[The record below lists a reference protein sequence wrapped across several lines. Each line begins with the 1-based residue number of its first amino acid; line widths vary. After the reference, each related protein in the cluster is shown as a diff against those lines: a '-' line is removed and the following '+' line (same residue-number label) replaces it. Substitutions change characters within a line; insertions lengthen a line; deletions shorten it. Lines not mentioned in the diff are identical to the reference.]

1 MSKKRTRDTPMPDI
15 TPLIDV
21 VFLLLI
27 FFMVSTVFKKSEVA
41 LLLNLPEVSEAEA
54 QGTADKVITIELSN
68 EKMAYNGKSIVAN
81 ELGDK
86 LKAVTN
92 KDIPIE
98 LRIDKD
104 VKYEKVVKVLD
115 HLKKNSLNNLSL
127 ITNNEKATP

>member
-1 MSKKRTRDTPMPDI
+1 MPDI

>member
-27 FFMVSTVFKKSEVA
+27 FFMVSTAFKKSEVA

-86 LKAVTN
+86 LKSVTN

>member
-41 LLLNLPEVSEAEA
+41 LLLNLPEVNDGEA
-54 QGTADKVITIELSN
+54 QGTADKVITIEVSN
-68 EKMAYNGKSIVAN
+68 EKMAYNGKDIAIEDLDAS
-81 ELGDK
+81 

-92 KDIPIE
+92 KEIPIE
-98 LRIDKD
+98 LRIDKE

-127 ITNNEKATP
+127 ITNNPQ

>member
-1 MSKKRTRDTPMPDI
+1 MSKKRTRETPMPDI

-41 LLLNLPEVSEAEA
+41 LLLNLPEVNDGEA
-54 QGTADKVITIELSN
+54 QGTADKVITIEVSN
-68 EKMAYNGKSIVAN
+68 EKMAFNGKELAIEELNDKLATVAN
-81 ELGDK
+81 KE
-86 LKAVTN
+86 
-92 KDIPIE
+92 IPIE

-104 VKYEKVVKVLD
+104 VKYEQVVKVLD

-127 ITNNEKATP
+127 ITNNPK

>member
-1 MSKKRTRDTPMPDI
+1 MSKKRTRETPMPDI

-41 LLLNLPEVSEAEA
+41 LLLNLPEVNDGEA
-54 QGTADKVITIELSN
+54 QGTADKEITIELSN
-68 EKMAYNGKSIVAN
+68 EKMAFNGKELAIEELNDKLATVAN
-81 ELGDK
+81 KE
-86 LKAVTN
+86 
-92 KDIPIE
+92 IPIE

-104 VKYEKVVKVLD
+104 VKYEQVVKVLD

-127 ITNNEKATP
+127 ITNNPK

>member
-1 MSKKRTRDTPMPDI
+1 MSRKRTRETPMPDI

-41 LLLNLPEVSEAEA
+41 LLLNLPEVNDGEA
-54 QGTADKVITIELSN
+54 QGTADKVITIEVSN
-68 EKMAYNGKSIVAN
+68 EKMAYNGK
-81 ELGDK
+81 ELAMEDLSGK
-86 LKAVTN
+86 LASVTN
-92 KDIPIE
+92 KEIPIE

-104 VKYEKVVKVLD
+104 VKYEQVVKVLD

-127 ITNNEKATP
+127 ITNNPK

>member
-41 LLLNLPEVSEAEA
+41 LLLSLPEVSDGQE

-68 EKMAYNGKSIVAN
+68 EKMAYNGGPISID
-81 ELGDK
+81 ELDSK
-86 LKAVTN
+86 LKAITK
-92 KDIPIE
+92 KDIPVE
-98 LRIDKD
+98 LRIDKE
-104 VKYEKVVKVLD
+104 VKYEKVVQVLD
-115 HLKKNSLNNLSL
+115 NLKKNSLNNLSL
-127 ITNNEKATP
+127 ITKDSNK